1 MGRGRSFQREGAAAE
16 KALSPQ
22 VRRLVLMV
30 LRVFAPADLR
40 QRVGAW
46 RGRRP
51 RQGRR
56 RGRTHTHLGG
66 CPGSPLRRPQEGG
79 AARDNTH
86 T

>member
-1 MGRGRSFQREGAAAE
+1 MLGARRMGRGRSFQREGAAAE

-46 RGRRP
+46 RGRRSE
-51 RQGRR
+51 R
-56 RGRTHTHLGG
+56 
-66 CPGSPLRRPQEGG
+66 
-79 AARDNTH
+79 
-86 T
+86 